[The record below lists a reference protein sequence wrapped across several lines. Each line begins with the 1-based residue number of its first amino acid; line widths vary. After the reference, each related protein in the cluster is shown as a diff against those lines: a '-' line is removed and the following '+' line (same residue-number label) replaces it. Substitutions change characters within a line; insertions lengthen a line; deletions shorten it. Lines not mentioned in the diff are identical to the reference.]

1 MSFLSAIGFIMAGS
15 GLEELYSTVYA
26 KNSVQQMMNGK
37 AYSRAIRAL
46 FLVEEALL
54 TVFLKT
60 SEAFI
65 GVAKDDL
72 KFVYST
78 IKCGNAS
85 SEEIMQSA
93 TVKSFVE
100 ILENQLQL
108 SKEFGRTQKLW
119 IQFIDM
125 VELVRMFIKAER
137 SGDFR
142 LHLYCVHQMLPI
154 FHASGHLNYAKSAHV
169 YLQDSLEL
177 LNSKSPENDL
187 YVKSGYFTIRRTEK
201 FWSGVWSDM
210 TIEQVLMR
218 SLSSIGG
225 LTGGRGITD
234 TTIATWINSM
244 PVCSRV
250 CEAIEEYAGVHS
262 LSSEQHVELREAR
275 QKRNC
280 KDLQTFIS

>member
-72 KFVYST
+72 KFFYST

-187 YVKSGYFTIRRTEK
+187 NVKSG
-201 FWSGVWSDM
+201 
-210 TIEQVLMR
+210 
-218 SLSSIGG
+218 
-225 LTGGRGITD
+225 
-234 TTIATWINSM
+234 
-244 PVCSRV
+244 
-250 CEAIEEYAGVHS
+250 
-262 LSSEQHVELREAR
+262 
-275 QKRNC
+275 
-280 KDLQTFIS
+280 